1 MKLLG
6 NIFVIFAA
14 QNRNTNFLDKDCIKI
29 NKLAMKKKH
38 VYERRRK
45 KDKTLW
51 LSKQIK
57 NSCDH
62 V

>member
-29 NKLAMKKKH
+29 NKLAMKKKY
-38 VYERRRK
+38 VYKKRRR

-57 NSCDH
+57 NSWYH